1 MSVGGSSVKGLTARP
16 HSETTDLDPSHL
28 GELPPPT
35 GTSVDELFLGQ
46 KSALDTLETGVAIH
60 PTALRVS
67 VPRDLGSSVPPI
79 AIVIPTLNENGNVS
93 KLVNQLEVLMPQEP
107 EIIVVDDGS
116 SDGTVDSVLKLR
128 TQFPRIHLIQRNGR
142 RGIGSA
148 VREGIQYA
156 LANTASGY
164 IVTMDA
170 DGSHNPDELPDLLTA
185 ARGVDFV
192 QGSRYVDGGAIKGWP
207 PMRRLLSI
215 VGNNA
220 CRILFQTGFHEHTT
234 FYRVFSRDCAEHI
247 VERVVDDGYAWGV
260 RSLLESLGAGFRTL
274 EFPIT
279 FVERTNGKSKLG
291 IREIGGWIGS
301 VARLFVRGRGS

>member
-1 MSVGGSSVKGLTARP
+1 M
-16 HSETTDLDPSHL
+16 DPSHL
-28 GELPPPT
+28 GEMSPPT
-35 GTSVDELFLGQ
+35 GISVDGLLPAQ
-46 KSALDTLETGVAIH
+46 DSTLETFETGALIDPAAI
-60 PTALRVS
+60 PAS
-67 VPRDLGSSVPPI
+67 APRDLGSSVPPI
-79 AIVIPTLNENGNVS
+79 AIVIPTLNENGNVPR
-93 KLVNQLEVLMPQEP
+93 LVNELESLMPQEP
-107 EIIVVDDGS
+107 EIIIVDDGS
-116 SDGTVDSVLKLR
+116 SDGTPDSVLKLR
-128 TQFPRIHLIQRNGR
+128 AQFPRIHLIQRNGR
-142 RGIGSA
+142 KGIGSA
-148 VREGIQYA
+148 VREGIQFA

-170 DGSHNPDELPDLLTA
+170 DGSHNPDELPGLLAA

-192 QGSRYVDGGAIKGWP
+192 QGSRYVEGGAIRGWP
-207 PMRRLLSI
+207 PLRRLLSI

-234 FYRVFSRDCAEHI
+234 FYRVFNRDCAEHI

-291 IREIGGWIGS
+291 IREIGGWIAS
-301 VARLFVRGRGS
+301 VARLFVRDRGS

>member
-1 MSVGGSSVKGLTARP
+1 MS
-16 HSETTDLDPSHL
+16 
-28 GELPPPT
+28 PPT
-35 GTSVDELFLGQ
+35 GISVDGLLPAQ
-46 KSALDTLETGVAIH
+46 DSTLETFETGALIDPAAI
-60 PTALRVS
+60 PAS
-67 VPRDLGSSVPPI
+67 APRDLGSSVPPI
-79 AIVIPTLNENGNVS
+79 AIVIPTLNENGNVPR
-93 KLVNQLEVLMPQEP
+93 LVNELESLMPQEP
-107 EIIVVDDGS
+107 EIIIVDDGS
-116 SDGTVDSVLKLR
+116 SDGTPDSVLKLR
-128 TQFPRIHLIQRNGR
+128 AQFPRIHLIQRNGR
-142 RGIGSA
+142 KGIGSA
-148 VREGIQYA
+148 VREGIQFA

-170 DGSHNPDELPDLLTA
+170 DGSHNPDELPGLLAA

-192 QGSRYVDGGAIKGWP
+192 QGSRYVEGGAIRGWP
-207 PMRRLLSI
+207 PLRRLLSI

-234 FYRVFSRDCAEHI
+234 FYRVFNRDCAEHI

-291 IREIGGWIGS
+291 IREIGGWIAS
-301 VARLFVRGRGS
+301 VARLFVRDRGS

>member
-1 MSVGGSSVKGLTARP
+1 MS
-16 HSETTDLDPSHL
+16 
-28 GELPPPT
+28 PPT
-35 GTSVDELFLGQ
+35 GISVDGLLPAQ
-46 KSALDTLETGVAIH
+46 DSTLETFETGALIDPAAI
-60 PTALRVS
+60 PAS
-67 VPRDLGSSVPPI
+67 APRDLGSSVPPI
-79 AIVIPTLNENGNVS
+79 AIVIPTLNENGNVPR
-93 KLVNQLEVLMPQEP
+93 LVNELESLMPQEP
-107 EIIVVDDGS
+107 EIIIVDDGS
-116 SDGTVDSVLKLR
+116 SDGTPDSVLKLR
-128 TQFPRIHLIQRNGR
+128 AQFPRIHLIQRNGR
-142 RGIGSA
+142 KGIGSA
-148 VREGIQYA
+148 VREGIQFA

-170 DGSHNPDELPDLLTA
+170 DGSHNPDELPGLLAA

-192 QGSRYVDGGAIKGWP
+192 QGSRYVEGGAIRGWP
-207 PMRRLLSI
+207 PLRRLLSI

-291 IREIGGWIGS
+291 IREIGGWIAS

>member
-1 MSVGGSSVKGLTARP
+1 M
-16 HSETTDLDPSHL
+16 DPSHL
-28 GELPPPT
+28 GEMSPPT
-35 GTSVDELFLGQ
+35 GISVDGLLPAQ
-46 KSALDTLETGVAIH
+46 DSTLETFETG
-60 PTALRVS
+60 ALIDPATNPAS
-67 VPRDLGSSVPPI
+67 APPDLGSSVPPI
-79 AIVIPTLNENGNVS
+79 AIVIPTLNENGNVPR
-93 KLVNQLEVLMPQEP
+93 LVNELESLMPQEP
-107 EIIVVDDGS
+107 EIIIVDDGS
-116 SDGTVDSVLKLR
+116 SDGTPDSVLKLR
-128 TQFPRIHLIQRNGR
+128 AQFPRIHLIQRNGR
-142 RGIGSA
+142 KGIGSA
-148 VREGIQYA
+148 VREGIQFA

-170 DGSHNPDELPDLLTA
+170 DGSHNPDELPGLLAA

-192 QGSRYVDGGAIKGWP
+192 QGSRYVEGGAIRGWP
-207 PMRRLLSI
+207 PLRRLLSI
-215 VGNNA
+215 VGNDA

-291 IREIGGWIGS
+291 IREIGGWIAS

>member
-1 MSVGGSSVKGLTARP
+1 MS
-16 HSETTDLDPSHL
+16 
-28 GELPPPT
+28 PPT
-35 GTSVDELFLGQ
+35 GISVDGLLPAQ
-46 KSALDTLETGVAIH
+46 DSTLETFETG
-60 PTALRVS
+60 ALIDPATNPAS
-67 VPRDLGSSVPPI
+67 APPDLGSSVPPI
-79 AIVIPTLNENGNVS
+79 AIVIPTLNENGNVPR
-93 KLVNQLEVLMPQEP
+93 LVNELESLMPQEP
-107 EIIVVDDGS
+107 EIIIVDDGS
-116 SDGTVDSVLKLR
+116 SDGTLDSVLKLR
-128 TQFPRIHLIQRNGR
+128 AQFPRIHLIQRNGR
-142 RGIGSA
+142 KGIGSA
-148 VREGIQYA
+148 VREGIQFA

-170 DGSHNPDELPDLLTA
+170 DGSHNPDELPGLLAA

-192 QGSRYVDGGAIKGWP
+192 QGSRYVEGGAIRGWP
-207 PMRRLLSI
+207 PLRRLLSI

-234 FYRVFSRDCAEHI
+234 FYRVFNRDCAEHI

-291 IREIGGWIGS
+291 IREIGGWIAS
-301 VARLFVRGRGS
+301 VARLFVRDRGS

>member
-1 MSVGGSSVKGLTARP
+1 
-16 HSETTDLDPSHL
+16 
-28 GELPPPT
+28 
-35 GTSVDELFLGQ
+35 
-46 KSALDTLETGVAIH
+46 
-60 PTALRVS
+60 
-67 VPRDLGSSVPPI
+67 
-79 AIVIPTLNENGNVS
+79 
-93 KLVNQLEVLMPQEP
+93 MPQEP
-107 EIIVVDDGS
+107 EIIIVDDGS
-116 SDGTVDSVLKLR
+116 SDGTPDSVLKLR
-128 TQFPRIHLIQRNGR
+128 AQFPRIHLIQRNGR
-142 RGIGSA
+142 KGIGSA
-148 VREGIQYA
+148 VREGIQFA

-170 DGSHNPDELPDLLTA
+170 DGSHNPDELPGLLAA

-192 QGSRYVDGGAIKGWP
+192 QGSRYVEGGAIRGWP
-207 PMRRLLSI
+207 PLRRLLSI

-260 RSLLESLGAGFRTL
+260 RFLLESLGAGFRTL

-291 IREIGGWIGS
+291 IREIGGWIAS

>member
-1 MSVGGSSVKGLTARP
+1 MGGSSVKGLTARP
-16 HSETTDLDPSHL
+16 HSGTADLDPSHL
-28 GELPPPT
+28 GEMSPPT
-35 GTSVDELFLGQ
+35 GISVDGLLPAQ
-46 KSALDTLETGVAIH
+46 DSTLETFETG
-60 PTALRVS
+60 ALIDPATNPAS
-67 VPRDLGSSVPPI
+67 APPDLSSSVPPI
-79 AIVIPTLNENGNVS
+79 AIVIPTLNENGNVPR
-93 KLVNQLEVLMPQEP
+93 LVNELESLMPQEP
-107 EIIVVDDGS
+107 EIIIVDDGS
-116 SDGTVDSVLKLR
+116 SDGTPDSVLKLR
-128 TQFPRIHLIQRNGR
+128 AQFPRIHLIQRNGR
-142 RGIGSA
+142 KGIGSA
-148 VREGIQYA
+148 VREGIQFA

-170 DGSHNPDELPDLLTA
+170 DGSHNPDELPGLLAA

-192 QGSRYVDGGAIKGWP
+192 QGSRYVEGGAIRGWP
-207 PMRRLLSI
+207 PLRRLLSI

-234 FYRVFSRDCAEHI
+234 FYRVFNRDCAEHI

-291 IREIGGWIGS
+291 IREIGGWIAS
-301 VARLFVRGRGS
+301 VARLFVRDRGS

>member
-1 MSVGGSSVKGLTARP
+1 M
-16 HSETTDLDPSHL
+16 DPSHL
-28 GELPPPT
+28 GEMSPPT
-35 GTSVDELFLGQ
+35 GISVDGLLPAQ
-46 KSALDTLETGVAIH
+46 DSTLETFETG
-60 PTALRVS
+60 ALIDPATNPAS
-67 VPRDLGSSVPPI
+67 APPDLGSSVPPI
-79 AIVIPTLNENGNVS
+79 AIVIPTLNENGNVPR
-93 KLVNQLEVLMPQEP
+93 LVNELESLMPQEP
-107 EIIVVDDGS
+107 EIIIVDDGS
-116 SDGTVDSVLKLR
+116 SDGTPDSVLKLR
-128 TQFPRIHLIQRNGR
+128 AQFPRIHLIQRNGR
-142 RGIGSA
+142 KGIGSA
-148 VREGIQYA
+148 VREGIQFA

-170 DGSHNPDELPDLLTA
+170 DGSHNPDELPGLLAA

-192 QGSRYVDGGAIKGWP
+192 QGSRYVEGGAIRGWP
-207 PMRRLLSI
+207 PLRRLLSI

-234 FYRVFSRDCAEHI
+234 FYRVFNRDCAEHI

-291 IREIGGWIGS
+291 IREIGVWIAS
-301 VARLFVRGRGS
+301 VARLFVRDRGS

>member
-1 MSVGGSSVKGLTARP
+1 
-16 HSETTDLDPSHL
+16 
-28 GELPPPT
+28 
-35 GTSVDELFLGQ
+35 
-46 KSALDTLETGVAIH
+46 
-60 PTALRVS
+60 
-67 VPRDLGSSVPPI
+67 
-79 AIVIPTLNENGNVS
+79 
-93 KLVNQLEVLMPQEP
+93 
-107 EIIVVDDGS
+107 
-116 SDGTVDSVLKLR
+116 
-128 TQFPRIHLIQRNGR
+128 
-142 RGIGSA
+142 
-148 VREGIQYA
+148 
-156 LANTASGY
+156 
-164 IVTMDA
+164 MDA

-291 IREIGGWIGS
+291 IREIGSWIAS
-301 VARLFVRGRGS
+301 VARLFVRDPGS